1 MKFLFMHIFF
11 FFFLLNQSIY
21 TDHVD
26 RNMKYEYSDNKI
38 VFKCILQH
46 IRTLQKI
53 VRYEITSNNFSK
65 CMHIAF

>member
-1 MKFLFMHIFF
+1 MNIQIIKLCSNAFY
-11 FFFLLNQSIY
+11 SIY
-21 TDHVD
+21 VH
-26 RNMKYEYSDNKI
+26 EYSDNKI
-38 VFKCILQH
+38 VFKCILQY